1 MEKNKEKN
9 KVNVK
14 GKKEIKEK
22 IVSEVKDNVVVNVNK
37 IDSYDMV
44 NNDIVLAAGNCIR
57 MLLFKA
63 IEVNKIGEEE
73 IKILLDKDKV
83 KELFGIRYSLII
95 GCDKNRFDMNGR
107 ARYGKD
113 KVKIKDKEFYVCNDL
128 YMKNLYLFEKWIL
141 NL

>member
-1 MEKNKEKN
+1 MEKK
-9 KVNVK
+9 KV
-14 GKKEIKEK
+14 KKEVKEK
-22 IVSEVKDNVVVNVNK
+22 IVSEVKDNVVVNMNKIDVNK

-73 IKILLDKDKV
+73 VKILLDKDKV

-113 KVKIKDKEFYVCNDL
+113 KVKIMDKEFYVCNDL
-128 YMKNLYLFEKWIL
+128 YMKNLYLFEKWVL